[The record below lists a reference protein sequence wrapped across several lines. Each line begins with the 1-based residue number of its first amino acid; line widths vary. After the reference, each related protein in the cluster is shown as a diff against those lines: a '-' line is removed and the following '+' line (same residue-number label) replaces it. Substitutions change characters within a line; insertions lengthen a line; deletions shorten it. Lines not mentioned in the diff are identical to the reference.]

1 MWKRLS
7 RSLTIKIFLITSALL
22 LAACGVTYAAIAYL
36 TPISYTSLLE
46 DELRQESAELVKTL
60 SEGTAEQS
68 EAVLRG
74 FARRTG
80 ADMRLETEDG
90 VVFYDTLDAD
100 EAVAMVGTAWEA
112 DAPEAVAMVG
122 TAWEADAPEVAAMEA
137 YAVTQVE
144 AEDVVEETAGAR
156 ESAAEPD
163 WAVGQVTLVENLGG
177 PFTDEVY
184 MFRYQD
190 GRRATLTVRGG
201 MRAVNQT
208 AEAMARL
215 LPGLMLVLLAF
226 SLLGSFFYAR
236 YITRPIVEISGLAG
250 RIAGQDFCARWT
262 GRRRDEIGALGES
275 LNRLS
280 DSLSGAMAELRA
292 ANGALRRDMERE
304 RALERQRLAFFSAA
318 SHELKTPLTILRGQL
333 SGMLAQV
340 GVYRNREKYL
350 ARALEVS
357 GRMER
362 LVREIL
368 TISRIEG
375 AGFQIGDA
383 AVDLSALLET
393 QIDQDRELMEQ
404 RGLRLRVEISPGIIL
419 RGSES
424 LLASA
429 LDNVLMNAILY
440 SPRGAELWVRL
451 EGAELWVENSG
462 AHIQEDALGH
472 LFEPFYRVEQSRNR
486 SSGESGLG
494 LYLVRSI
501 LRLHGADCAMENTPR
516 GVRFS
521 AHFGAC
527 SGS

>member
-7 RSLTIKIFLITSALL
+7 RSLTTRIFLITSALL

-46 DELRQESAELVKTL
+46 DELRRAGAELDKTL

-68 EAVLRG
+68 EAVLRS

-80 ADMRLETEDG
+80 ADMRLETGDG
-90 VVFYDTLDAD
+90 VVFYDTLGAD
-100 EAVAMVGTAWEA
+100 GAVAMAGTAWEV
-112 DAPEAVAMVG
+112 DVPEAAAV
-122 TAWEADAPEVAAMEA
+122 EACT
-137 YAVTQVE
+137 VTRVE
-144 AEDVVEETAGAR
+144 AEDVMEESTGAR
-156 ESAAEPD
+156 EAAAEPD
-163 WAVGQVTLVENLGG
+163 WAVGQVTFAENLEGT
-177 PFTDEVY
+177 FTEEVY
-184 MFRYQD
+184 AFRYLD
-190 GRRATLTVRGG
+190 GREATLTVRGG

-340 GVYRNREKYL
+340 GVYRDREKYL

-375 AGFQIGDA
+375 DGFEIGDA
-383 AVDLSALLET
+383 PVDLSALLGT
-393 QIDQDRELMEQ
+393 QIRQDAELMEQ
-404 RGLRLRVEISPGIIL
+404 RGLRLRTEIAPGVTL

-440 SPRGAELWVRL
+440 SSRDAEIWVRL
-451 EGAELWVENSG
+451 ERGELWVENSG
-462 AHIQEDALGH
+462 AHIPEEALER

-486 SSGESGLG
+486 SSGGSGLG

-501 LRLHGADCAMENTPR
+501 LRLHGADCAMVNTPR

-521 AHFGAC
+521 ARFGAC
-527 SGS
+527 SESPSGRILQRGA